1 MHNVDSL
8 LIIDDFLHSPKFD
21 QMAKVLLG
29 AKFPWFYG
37 EYVSL
42 DPNDAESIKDPL
54 ARETSGFHH
63 VVFDR
68 EWSVKSFSYEYLLP
82 LFEKIAT
89 VFGHTQEH
97 LIRARLGLKLQQPG
111 FTSDN
116 YNLPHVD
123 YYYPHD
129 TFLFY
134 LHDADGDTRIFDQW
148 HYYNNAD
155 IIDLPSTFTTQS
167 RVSPKANRLV
177 AINGLQFHTASNPI
191 ACNKRTLINLNYMPK

>member
-1 MHNVDSL
+1 MTNNSL
-8 LIIDDFLHSPKFD
+8 QIIDNFLD
-21 QMAKVLLG
+21 QDEFAEMTKILLG

-42 DPNDAESIKDPL
+42 DPKDADTIKDPL

-68 EWSVKSFSYEYLLP
+68 EYSAKSFSYEYLTP
-82 LFEKIAT
+82 LFEKIET
-89 VFGHTQEH
+89 VFGYTKDHM
-97 LIRARLGLKLQQPG
+97 IRARLGLKFQKPG
-111 FTSDN
+111 FTSEN

-129 TFLFY
+129 TLLFY
-134 LHDADGDTRIFDQW
+134 LHDTDGDTRIFDQW
-148 HYYNNAD
+148 HTYNSAA
-155 IIDLPSTFTTQS
+155 IMDLPSTFTTQS

-177 AINGLQFHTASNPI
+177 LINGLQFHTASNPI
-191 ACNKRTLINLNYMPK
+191 TYDKRALININYTPK